1 MFEPELSCYLSA
13 HFLLTTFGSFGDLH
27 PYVAVGI
34 GLRDRGH
41 RVTIATS
48 ENYRAKVEGEGL
60 NFHAVRP
67 DLSPL
72 LEQPEIIA
80 RAFHPRRGSEYV
92 MRQLFLPWLEQ
103 SCEDLMRIA
112 PEADLLV
119 GHAIAFATPTVAEA
133 LRKKWI
139 SVALQPSVFLSV
151 FDPPVISG
159 MPFARSLVRL
169 GPRFWR
175 QWVRFAKSIVRKWG
189 QPLNDFRRKSGL
201 KPLANPLLDDMFS
214 PFGTQAWFS
223 SAMARPQADWPA
235 NTTVTGFP
243 FYDKREPVLGMGAE
257 LEQFLDAGPPP
268 VVFTLGSSA
277 VFAAGRFFEESAEA
291 AERLGIRAV
300 LLVGTDARNLPQRT
314 LPGSIA
320 MAEYAPYSEL
330 FPLAAAVVHQGGIGT
345 TAQVIR
351 AGRPM
356 LVAPFSHDQPDN
368 AARMERLQAARVLPL
383 KSYRAERVARE
394 LRLILEKREYA
405 DAAMRAARAI
415 AAEDG
420 VRAACDGLEAALAG

>member
-1 MFEPELSCYLSA
+1 LSA
-13 HFLLTTFGSFGDLH
+13 HFLLTTFGSLGDLH
-27 PYVAVGI
+27 PYIAVGL

-48 ENYRAKVEGEGL
+48 ENYRAKVVGEGL

-72 LEQPEIIA
+72 LDQPEIIA
-80 RAFHPRRGSEYV
+80 RAFHPRRGSEYI
-92 MRQLFLPWLEQ
+92 MRHLFLPWVEE

-119 GHAIAFATPTVAEA
+119 GHVIAFGTPTVAEA
-133 LRKKWI
+133 LGKKWI
-139 SVALQPSVFLSV
+139 SVTLQPLAFLSV

-159 MPFARSLVRL
+159 MPFANWLVRL

-175 QWVRFAKSIVRKWG
+175 QWLQFAKSIVLKWG
-189 QPLNDFRRKSGL
+189 QPLNDLRRKLGL

-214 PFGTQAWFS
+214 RYGTQAWFS
-223 SAMARPQADWPA
+223 SVMARPQPDWPA

-243 FYDKREPVLGMGAE
+243 FYDKLGPGLGLSDGLKE
-257 LEQFLDAGPPP
+257 FLDGGPAP

-277 VFAAGRFFEESAEA
+277 VFAAGRFFEESAQA
-291 AERLGIRAV
+291 ADRLGIRAV
-300 LLVGTDARNLPQRT
+300 LLVGTDARNRPQGT
-314 LPGSIA
+314 LPRTIA
-320 MAEYAPYSEL
+320 VAEYAPYSEL
-330 FPLAAAVVHQGGIGT
+330 FPRAAAVVHQGGIGT
-345 TAQVIR
+345 TAQAIR

-368 AARMERLQAARVLPL
+368 AARMERLGAARVLAL
-383 KSYRAERVARE
+383 KNYRAKRVAGE
-394 LRLILEKREYA
+394 LQAILEKGSYV
-405 DAAMRAARAI
+405 DSAMRAARKI
-415 AAEDG
+415 EAEDG
-420 VRAACDGLEAALAG
+420 VRAACDGLEAAVAH

>member
-1 MFEPELSCYLSA
+1 MSA
-13 HFLLTTFGSFGDLH
+13 HFLLTTFGSYGDLH
-27 PYVAVGI
+27 PYIAVGI

-60 NFHAVRP
+60 GFHAVRP

-72 LEQPEIIA
+72 LDQPESIA
-80 RAFHPRRGSEYV
+80 RAFHPRRGSEYI
-92 MRQLFLPWLEQ
+92 MRQLFLPSLEH

-112 PEADLLV
+112 PQADLLV

-133 LRKKWI
+133 LRKRWI
-139 SVALQPSVFLSV
+139 SVALQPMVFLSI

-159 MPFARSLVRL
+159 LPFAQLLARL

-175 QWVRFAKSIVRKWG
+175 RWNQFVKAIVRKWG
-189 QPLNDFRRKSGL
+189 QPLNEFRSRLGL
-201 KPLANPLLDDMFS
+201 TPLPNPLLDDMFS

-223 SAMARPQADWPA
+223 SVIAKPQADWPA
-235 NTTVTGFP
+235 NTAVTGFP
-243 FYDKREPVLGMGAE
+243 FYDKREPGLGMSAE
-257 LEQFLDAGPPP
+257 LERFLEAGPAP

-277 VFAAGRFFEESAEA
+277 VFAAGRFFEESARA

-300 LLVGTDARNLPQRT
+300 LLAGTDARNRPRWT

-320 MAEYAPYSEL
+320 VAEYAPYSEL
-330 FPLAAAVVHQGGIGT
+330 FPRAAAVVHQGGIGT

-368 AARMERLQAARVLPL
+368 AARMVRLGAARVLAL

-394 LRLILEKREYA
+394 LQPILQNREYMN
-405 DAAMRAARAI
+405 AAMRAARTI

-420 VRAACDGLEAALAG
+420 VRAACDGLEAALAR

>member
-1 MFEPELSCYLSA
+1 MSA

-27 PYVAVGI
+27 PYIAVGL

-72 LEQPEIIA
+72 LNQPEVIA
-80 RAFHPRRGSEYV
+80 RAFHPRRGSEYI
-92 MRQLFLPWLEQ
+92 MRELFLPWVEQ

-119 GHAIAFATPTVAEA
+119 GHVIAFATPTVAEA
-133 LRKKWI
+133 LEKKWI
-139 SVALQPSVFLSV
+139 SVALQPSVLLSV
-151 FDPPVISG
+151 FDPPVIPG
-159 MPFARSLVRL
+159 MPFARRLVRV

-175 QWVRFAKSIVRKWG
+175 PWARLMKSIVRRWG
-189 QPLNDFRRKSGL
+189 QPLNDLRRKLGL
-201 KPLANPLLDDMFS
+201 KRLANPLVNDMFS
-214 PFGTQAWFS
+214 RYGTQAWFS
-223 SAMARPQADWPA
+223 SVMAAPQPDWPTRTA
-235 NTTVTGFP
+235 VTGFP
-243 FYDKREPVLGMGAE
+243 FYDKLGPE
-257 LEQFLDAGPPP
+257 LGLSDELKEFLEAGPAP

-277 VFAAGRFFEESAEA
+277 VFAAGRFFEESANA
-291 AERLGIRAV
+291 VERLGIRAV
-300 LLVGTDARNLPQRT
+300 LLVGTDVRNRPQRT
-314 LPGSIA
+314 LPKTIA
-320 MAEYAPYSEL
+320 MANYAPYSEL
-330 FPLAAAVVHQGGIGT
+330 FPRATAVVHQGGIGT
-345 TAQVIR
+345 TAQTIR

-368 AARMERLQAARVLPL
+368 AARMERLGAARVLAL
-383 KSYRAERVARE
+383 KNYRAEKVARE
-394 LRLILEKREYA
+394 LQAILERREYVDSA
-405 DAAMRAARAI
+405 IRAARAI

-420 VRAACDGLEAALAG
+420 VRAACDGLEAALSE